1 MVDIKY
7 SQNFYTNKSNL
18 QKLIKQSNINNND
31 IVLDIGAGRGII
43 TKELSKYAKKVIA
56 YELDNEYFKKL
67 EEKFK
72 NNSNV
77 ILKNEDFLKTELPR
91 NEFKVFANIPFSIT
105 ADIVNMITSEDS
117 KLKEAYLFIQKE
129 SAERF
134 IGKPVNTQ
142 ISSILS
148 FKYDLDIV
156 ERFNSYDFEPIP
168 SIDIVLLSIK
178 KKMVL
183 EKGFEL
189 YRDFITCIFNQ
200 RNSNV
205 VDTFKKLFTF
215 NQIKYIQGYLK
226 KNGYVK
232 PSDISSKYYLEIFE
246 YFKENGSRYRNIVNG
261 YYKKHLIQ
269 HMGREKVNRTRV

>member
-7 SQNFYTNKSNL
+7 SQNFYTNNGNL
-18 QKLIKQSNINNND
+18 KRIMDSLNISPNGTV
-31 IVLDIGAGRGII
+31 IDIGAGKGTI
-43 TKELSKYAKKVIA
+43 TEILSKYSNDVIA
-56 YELDNEYFKKL
+56 YELDPKYYEILK
-67 EEKFK
+67 EKYK
-72 NNSNV
+72 DIPNV
-77 ILKNEDFLKTELPR
+77 TVKNEDFLSSPLPS
-91 NEFKVFANIPFSIT
+91 NQYKVFSNIPFSLT
-105 ADIVNMITSEDS
+105 SDIVNKITDASS
-117 KLKEAYLFIQKE
+117 NLVEAYLFVQKE
-129 SAERF
+129 SAQRY
-134 IGKPVNTQ
+134 IGKPINTQ

-148 FKYDLDIV
+148 FKYDLNIV

-189 YRDFITCIFNQ
+189 YRDYITYIFNQ

-246 YFKENGSRYRNIVNG
+246 YFKENGSRYMNIVNG
-261 YYKKHLIQ
+261 YYKRHLIQ
-269 HMGREKVNRTRV
+269 HMGREKVNRRR